1 MQTFFL
7 PLPEHDIMYDTFQ
20 NINSVATGNIV
31 STTSVAIGVAGTVIW
46 YDHHEDGFDPNIGLP
61 SQGSTKIWGDNN
73 AENGCAPGVHPC
85 TDEAD
90 YLDAGDIILL
100 ENEVDPDR
108 DIYAEF
114 LFDGGDRLQASKS
127 VAVTRGEYPTTPGSL
142 LAGAV
147 EVLDTTKW

>member
-1 MQTFFL
+1 MA
-7 PLPEHDIMYDTFQ
+7 D
-20 NINSVATGNIV
+20 
-31 STTSVAIGVAGTVIW
+31 
-46 YDHHEDGFDPNIGLP
+46 
-61 SQGSTKIWGDNN
+61 GDN
-73 AENGCAPGVHPC
+73 AR
-85 TDEAD
+85 
-90 YLDAGDIILL
+90 YGDVILL

-108 DIYAEF
+108 DIYADF

>member
-108 DIYAEF
+108 NIYAEF